1 MKKIEIYDPAM
12 CCQTGVCGPS
22 VDPELMRIATV
33 INNLKNTGII
43 IKRHGLSSEPQDFI
57 TNKVISDLLHK
68 EGADVL
74 PVTLVDGEI
83 AKTKGYPTNEE
94 LSNWLNIELKAKVT
108 IKKGSCGCGSKGC
121 C

>member
-1 MKKIEIYDPAM
+1 MKKIEIFDPAM
-12 CCQTGVCGPS
+12 CCPTGVCGPS

-33 INNLKNTGII
+33 INILRDKGVV

-57 TNKVISDLLHK
+57 TNKVISGILQK

-74 PVTLVDGEI
+74 PVTILDGEI
-83 AKTKGYPTNEE
+83 VKTKEYPTNEE
-94 LSNWLNIELKAKVT
+94 LSKWLNIELKAKVT
-108 IKKGSCGCGSKGC
+108 IKRGGCGCGTKGC